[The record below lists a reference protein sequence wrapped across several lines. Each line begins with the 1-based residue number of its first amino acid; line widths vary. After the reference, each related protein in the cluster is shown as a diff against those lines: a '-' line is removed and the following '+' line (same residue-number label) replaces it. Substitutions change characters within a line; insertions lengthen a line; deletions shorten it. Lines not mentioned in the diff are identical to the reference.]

1 MGRRGRLS
9 LGGGDLVLR
18 HSRPRTVGMRGPA
31 TAPNLHSGFAT
42 VLLLLL
48 LLLTS
53 EVAAR
58 REGRILSNPFGL
70 LGHTACSSD
79 ESGDGQAVGMMMQDA
94 MNRWITRHNP
104 GWSVLQRGGMSGHG
118 RQRGWLLPAAM
129 ERTLQSGAAFSL
141 PLEA

>member
-48 LLLTS
+48 AS

-94 MNRWITRHNP
+94 MGIV
-104 GWSVLQRGGMSGHG
+104 G
-118 RQRGWLLPAAM
+118 
-129 ERTLQSGAAFSL
+129 
-141 PLEA
+141 

>member
-1 MGRRGRLS
+1 MTRKNPSYSKICKIILKILEKPLPPYISLLSMGRCGRLS

-94 MNRWITRHNP
+94 MGIV
-104 GWSVLQRGGMSGHG
+104 G
-118 RQRGWLLPAAM
+118 
-129 ERTLQSGAAFSL
+129 
-141 PLEA
+141 

>member
-1 MGRRGRLS
+1 MTRKNPSYSKICKIILKILEKPLPPYISLLSMGRRGRLS

-94 MNRWITRHNP
+94 MGIV
-104 GWSVLQRGGMSGHG
+104 G
-118 RQRGWLLPAAM
+118 
-129 ERTLQSGAAFSL
+129 
-141 PLEA
+141 